1 VEEVRG
7 TTTAYYMGELLPN
20 NLASSGVPL
29 LLGDRF
35 AKRSGA
41 AEVYVTE
48 ADSVVVDEGDIDA
61 RPVCRRR
68 RRLSRPGAIEIVAV
82 TVPRVCR

>member
-1 VEEVRG
+1 
-7 TTTAYYMGELLPN
+7 M
-20 NLASSGVPL
+20 
-29 LLGDRF
+29 LGDRF

-61 RPVCRRR
+61 RPSVDDGAD
-68 RRLSRPGAIEIVAV
+68 SRVQAQLRSWRSQFLACVAEQ
-82 TVPRVCR
+82 RS